1 MEAIVRVAVGVLRDQ
16 AGRILIALRP
26 SHKHQGD
33 LWEFPGGKVEAG
45 ETTED
50 ALSRE
55 LFEELGVT
63 VRHSVPLI
71 SVPFSYPDKKV
82 VLEVREVLAFE
93 GEPRGAEGQPI
104 RWVAKSELGSFKFPE
119 ANAPIVR
126 AVRLPELICITGAY
140 ANLDDFRFRINRALT
155 RGAEMILYRPA
166 GDASLQSASIPI
178 AEELCRQ
185 AGVPLVLNS
194 MVGREFWHQADGI
207 HLRSEELKH
216 FKEWSGHGWV
226 GASCH
231 TLVEAER
238 ARTVGVD
245 YLLVSPVLSTDSHP
259 GAECLGWNKFAEMV
273 SKLEFPVYALGGMHL
288 TDLHEARTRGARGI
302 AGISAFW
309 N

>member
-1 MEAIVRVAVGVLRDQ
+1 MEMLVRVAVGVLCDQ

-33 LWEFPGGKVEAG
+33 LWEFPGGKIEVG
-45 ETTED
+45 ETVEN

-63 VRHSVPLI
+63 VQHSVPLI

-82 VLEVREVLAFE
+82 VLEVREVLAFD

-104 RWVAKSELGSFKFPE
+104 RWVTKSELGSYKFPE
-119 ANAPIVR
+119 ANAPIVQ
-126 AVRLPELICITGAY
+126 AVCLPRLICITGAY
-140 ANLDDFRFRINRALT
+140 KDLDDFRFRMTRALA

-166 GDASLQSASIPI
+166 DDASLQSASTPI
-178 AEELCRQ
+178 AAQICRQ
-185 AGVPLVLNS
+185 FGVPLVLNS
-194 MVGREFWHQADGI
+194 KVSHEFWHHAEGI
-207 HLRSEELKH
+207 HLRAEELERIK
-216 FKEWSGHGWV
+216 GRPVQGWF

-231 TLVEAER
+231 TLAEAER
-238 ARTVGVD
+238 AKALGVD
-245 YLLVSPVLSTDSHP
+245 YLFVSPVEPTGSHP
-259 GAECLGWNKFAEMV
+259 DVQCLGWEKFAEIV
-273 SKLEFPVYALGGMHL
+273 SKLAFPVYALGGLHL